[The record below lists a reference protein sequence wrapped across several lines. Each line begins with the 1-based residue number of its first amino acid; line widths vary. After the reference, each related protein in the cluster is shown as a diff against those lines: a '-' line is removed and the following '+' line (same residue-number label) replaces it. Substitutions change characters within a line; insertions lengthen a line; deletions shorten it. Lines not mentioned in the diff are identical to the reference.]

1 MWLGVFVGAVPI
13 QGVWGVFSEF
23 QVQFRVSVGGAGEFP
38 LCAESVG
45 SQGVYRLGH
54 VSFNFFSLL

>member
-1 MWLGVFVGAVPI
+1 MCLQGFLDAVPI
-13 QGVWGVFSEF
+13 QDVWGVFSEF
-23 QVQFRVSVGGAGEFP
+23 QFQFRMSVDVAGGFP

-45 SQGVYRLGH
+45 SQGVSRLGH